1 MINKQLAPYT
11 EFPRITRIEDLEP
24 LEVNRVDYLI
34 EFPEIFEKAEGFPE
48 WLECEDSIEETVAN
62 NIEDTMRSIH
72 ESLVYKR
79 KYTK

>member
-24 LEVNRVDYLI
+24 LETTPSTDYPELI
-34 EFPEIFEKAEGFPE
+34 GRIEEYPE
-48 WLECEDSIEETVAN
+48 WLDCEESREERVAN
-62 NIEDTMRSIH
+62 NLQDTMNSIH